1 MKKTFFAF
9 LVFLLTALAGFGQ
22 ESKTYTPVRELVEQ
36 QGSRTVRIRAAFGG
50 VHDLSRLV
58 FLVRDGDYIIP
69 IRLLKKDLGAEK
81 RFLDLH
87 LQEGDMVA
95 VEGVPGDIT
104 IASEH
109 FTGLV
114 DAVIL
119 DETEVI
125 DLDIEVIDL
134 DQEETEVEE
143 EEEEEEEEED
153 PEALPFSAL
162 DVKPSFRGG
171 DANDFSI
178 WVNSQLRYPE
188 NAKRNGIQGR
198 VTLEFTI
205 DKIGRVTNVK
215 VLRGVHKLLD
225 KEAVRVVSKSPRW
238 TPGYVNQKPVRV
250 TYTFP
255 VIFQLR

>member
-1 MKKTFFAF
+1 MKKTLIAF
-9 LVFLLTALAGFGQ
+9 LAFLLTALAGFGQ
-22 ESKTYTPVRELVEQ
+22 ESNTYTPVRELVEQ
-36 QGSRTVRIRAAFGG
+36 QGARTVRIRAAFSG

-119 DETEVI
+119 DGTEVI
-125 DLDIEVIDL
+125 DLD
-134 DQEETEVEE
+134 QVEADV
-143 EEEEEEEEED
+143 EEEED
-153 PEALPFSAL
+153 PETLPFNAL
-162 DVKPSFRGG
+162 DVKPTFQGG
-171 DANDFSI
+171 DANAFSI

-205 DKIGRVTNVK
+205 DTKGRVTNVK

>member
-1 MKKTFFAF
+1 MKKTLIAF
-9 LVFLLTALAGFGQ
+9 LAFLLTALAGFGQ

-36 QGSRTVRIRAAFGG
+36 QGARTVRIRAAFSG

-119 DETEVI
+119 DGTEVI
-125 DLDIEVIDL
+125 DLDVEVIDL
-134 DQEETEVEE
+134 DQVEADV
-143 EEEEEEEEED
+143 EEEEEEED
-153 PEALPFSAL
+153 PATLPFNAL
-162 DVKPSFRGG
+162 DVKPTFQGG
-171 DANDFSI
+171 DANAFSI

-205 DKIGRVTNVK
+205 DTKGRVTDVK

>member
-1 MKKTFFAF
+1 MKKTFFTILA
-9 LVFLLTALAGFGQ
+9 FLLTALAGFGQ
-22 ESKTYTPVRELVEQ
+22 ESNTYTPVRELVEQ
-36 QGSRTVRIRAAFGG
+36 QGARTVRIRAAFSGD
-50 VHDLSRLV
+50 HDLSRLV

-114 DAVIL
+114 NAVIL
-119 DETEVI
+119 DGTEVI
-125 DLDIEVIDL
+125 DLDVEVIDL

-143 EEEEEEEEED
+143 VEDEEET
-153 PEALPFSAL
+153 LPFNAL
-162 DVKPSFRGG
+162 DVKPTFQGG
-171 DANDFSI
+171 DANAFSI

-205 DKIGRVTNVK
+205 DTKGRVTDVK

>member
-1 MKKTFFAF
+1 MKKTLIAF
-9 LVFLLTALAGFGQ
+9 LAFLLTALAGFGQ
-22 ESKTYTPVRELVEQ
+22 ESNTYTPVRELVEQ
-36 QGSRTVRIRAAFGG
+36 QGARTVRIRAAFSG

-119 DETEVI
+119 DGTEVI
-125 DLDIEVIDL
+125 DLDVEVIDL
-134 DQEETEVEE
+134 EQVEADV
-143 EEEEEEEEED
+143 EEEEEEEED
-153 PEALPFSAL
+153 PEALPFNAL
-162 DVKPSFRGG
+162 DVKPTFQGG
-171 DANDFSI
+171 DANAFSI

-205 DKIGRVTNVK
+205 DTKGRVTNVK

>member
-1 MKKTFFAF
+1 MKKTLIAF
-9 LVFLLTALAGFGQ
+9 LAFLLTALAGFGQ
-22 ESKTYTPVRELVEQ
+22 ESNTYTPVRELVEQ
-36 QGSRTVRIRAAFGG
+36 QGARTVRIRAAFSG

-119 DETEVI
+119 DGTEVI
-125 DLDIEVIDL
+125 DLD
-134 DQEETEVEE
+134 QVEADV
-143 EEEEEEEEED
+143 EEEEEEEED
-153 PEALPFSAL
+153 PEALPFNAL
-162 DVKPSFRGG
+162 DVKPTFQGG
-171 DANDFSI
+171 DANAFSI

-205 DKIGRVTNVK
+205 DTKGRVTNVK

>member
-1 MKKTFFAF
+1 MKKTLIAF
-9 LVFLLTALAGFGQ
+9 LAFLLTALAGFGQ
-22 ESKTYTPVRELVEQ
+22 ESNTYTPVRELVEQ
-36 QGSRTVRIRAAFGG
+36 QGARTVRIRAAFSG

-119 DETEVI
+119 DGTEVI
-125 DLDIEVIDL
+125 DLD
-134 DQEETEVEE
+134 QVEADV
-143 EEEEEEEEED
+143 EEEEEEEED
-153 PEALPFSAL
+153 PEALPFNAL
-162 DVKPSFRGG
+162 DVKPTFQGG
-171 DANDFSI
+171 DANAFSI

-205 DKIGRVTNVK
+205 DTKGRVTDVK

>member
-1 MKKTFFAF
+1 MAMKKTLIAF
-9 LVFLLTALAGFGQ
+9 LAFLLTALAGFGQ
-22 ESKTYTPVRELVEQ
+22 ESNTYTPVRELVEQ
-36 QGSRTVRIRAAFGG
+36 QGARTVRIRAAFSG

-119 DETEVI
+119 DGTEVI
-125 DLDIEVIDL
+125 DLDVEVIDL
-134 DQEETEVEE
+134 DQVEADV
-143 EEEEEEEEED
+143 EEEEEED
-153 PEALPFSAL
+153 PEALPFNAL
-162 DVKPSFRGG
+162 DVKPTFQGG
-171 DANDFSI
+171 DANAFSI

-205 DKIGRVTNVK
+205 DTKGRVTDVK

>member
-1 MKKTFFAF
+1 MKKTLIAF
-9 LVFLLTALAGFGQ
+9 LAFLLTALAGFGQ
-22 ESKTYTPVRELVEQ
+22 ESNTYTPVRELVEQ
-36 QGSRTVRIRAAFGG
+36 QGARTVRIRAAFSG

-119 DETEVI
+119 DGTEVI
-125 DLDIEVIDL
+125 DLDVEVIDL
-134 DQEETEVEE
+134 DQVEADV
-143 EEEEEEEEED
+143 EEEEEEEED
-153 PEALPFSAL
+153 PEALPFNAL
-162 DVKPSFRGG
+162 DVKPTFQGG
-171 DANDFSI
+171 DANAFSI

-205 DKIGRVTNVK
+205 DTKGRVTNVK

>member
-1 MKKTFFAF
+1 MKKTLIAF
-9 LVFLLTALAGFGQ
+9 LAFLLTALAGFGQ
-22 ESKTYTPVRELVEQ
+22 ESNTYTPVRELVEQ
-36 QGSRTVRIRAAFGG
+36 QGARTVRIRAAFSG

-119 DETEVI
+119 DGTEVI
-125 DLDIEVIDL
+125 DLDVEVIDL
-134 DQEETEVEE
+134 DQVEADVEE
-143 EEEEEEEEED
+143 EAEEEED
-153 PEALPFSAL
+153 PETLPFNAL
-162 DVKPSFRGG
+162 DVKPTFQGG
-171 DANDFSI
+171 DANAFSI

-205 DKIGRVTNVK
+205 DTKGRVTDVK

>member
-1 MKKTFFAF
+1 MKKTLIAF
-9 LVFLLTALAGFGQ
+9 LAFLLTALAGFGQ
-22 ESKTYTPVRELVEQ
+22 ESNTYTPVRELVEQ
-36 QGSRTVRIRAAFGG
+36 QGARTVRIRAAFSG

-119 DETEVI
+119 DGTEVI
-125 DLDIEVIDL
+125 DLDVEVIDL
-134 DQEETEVEE
+134 DQVEADV
-143 EEEEEEEEED
+143 EEEEEEEED
-153 PEALPFSAL
+153 PEALPFNAL
-162 DVKPSFRGG
+162 DVKPTFQGG
-171 DANDFSI
+171 DANAFSI

-205 DKIGRVTNVK
+205 DTKGRVTDVK

>member
-1 MKKTFFAF
+1 MKKTLIAF
-9 LVFLLTALAGFGQ
+9 LAFLLTALAGFGQ
-22 ESKTYTPVRELVEQ
+22 ESNTYTPVRELVEQ
-36 QGSRTVRIRAAFGG
+36 QGARTVRIRAAFSG

-119 DETEVI
+119 DGTEVI
-125 DLDIEVIDL
+125 DLNVEVIDL
-134 DQEETEVEE
+134 DQVEADV
-143 EEEEEEEEED
+143 EEEEEEEED
-153 PEALPFSAL
+153 PEALPFNAL
-162 DVKPSFRGG
+162 DVKPTFQGG
-171 DANDFSI
+171 DANAFSI

-205 DKIGRVTNVK
+205 DTKGRVTNVK

>member
-1 MKKTFFAF
+1 MKKTFFTILA
-9 LVFLLTALAGFGQ
+9 FLLTALAGFGQ
-22 ESKTYTPVRELVEQ
+22 ESNTYTPVRELVEQ
-36 QGSRTVRIRAAFGG
+36 QGARTVRIRAAFSG

-109 FTGLV
+109 FTVLV

-119 DETEVI
+119 DGTEVI
-125 DLDIEVIDL
+125 DLDVEVIDL

-143 EEEEEEEEED
+143 VEDEEET
-153 PEALPFSAL
+153 LPFNAL
-162 DVKPSFRGG
+162 DVKPTFQGG
-171 DANDFSI
+171 DANAFSI

-205 DKIGRVTNVK
+205 DTKGRVTDVK

>member
-1 MKKTFFAF
+1 MKKTLIAF
-9 LVFLLTALAGFGQ
+9 LAFLLTALAGFGQ

-36 QGSRTVRIRAAFGG
+36 QGARTVRIRAAFSG

-119 DETEVI
+119 DGTEVI
-125 DLDIEVIDL
+125 DLDVEVIDL
-134 DQEETEVEE
+134 DQVEADV
-143 EEEEEEEEED
+143 EEEEEEED
-153 PEALPFSAL
+153 PETLPFNAL
-162 DVKPSFRGG
+162 DVKPTFQGG
-171 DANDFSI
+171 DANAFSI

-205 DKIGRVTNVK
+205 DTKGRVTDVK

>member
-1 MKKTFFAF
+1 MAMKKTLIAF
-9 LVFLLTALAGFGQ
+9 LAFLLTALAGFGQ
-22 ESKTYTPVRELVEQ
+22 ESNTYTPVRELVEQ
-36 QGSRTVRIRAAFGG
+36 QGARTVRIRAAFSG

-81 RFLDLH
+81 RFLDLL

-119 DETEVI
+119 DGTEVI
-125 DLDIEVIDL
+125 DLDVEVIDL
-134 DQEETEVEE
+134 DQVEADV
-143 EEEEEEEEED
+143 EEEEEEEED
-153 PEALPFSAL
+153 PETLPFNAL
-162 DVKPSFRGG
+162 DVKPTFQGG
-171 DANDFSI
+171 DANAFSI

-205 DKIGRVTNVK
+205 DTKGRVTNVK

>member
-1 MKKTFFAF
+1 MKKTLIAF
-9 LVFLLTALAGFGQ
+9 LAFLLTALVGFGQ
-22 ESKTYTPVRELVEQ
+22 ESNTYTPVRELVEQ
-36 QGSRTVRIRAAFGG
+36 QGARTVRIRAAFSG

-119 DETEVI
+119 DGTEVI
-125 DLDIEVIDL
+125 DLDVEVIDL
-134 DQEETEVEE
+134 DQVEADV
-143 EEEEEEEEED
+143 EEEEEEEED
-153 PEALPFSAL
+153 PETLPFNAL
-162 DVKPSFRGG
+162 DVKPTFQGG
-171 DANDFSI
+171 DANAFSI

-205 DKIGRVTNVK
+205 DTKGRVTDVK

>member
-1 MKKTFFAF
+1 MKKTLIAF
-9 LVFLLTALAGFGQ
+9 LAFLLTALAGFGQ
-22 ESKTYTPVRELVEQ
+22 ESNTYTPVRELVEQ
-36 QGSRTVRIRAAFGG
+36 QGARTVRIRAAFSG

-119 DETEVI
+119 DGTEVI
-125 DLDIEVIDL
+125 DLDQV
-134 DQEETEVEE
+134 ETEVEE
-143 EEEEEEEEED
+143 EEEED
-153 PEALPFSAL
+153 PETLPFNAL
-162 DVKPSFRGG
+162 DVKPTFQGG
-171 DANDFSI
+171 DANAFSI

-205 DKIGRVTNVK
+205 DTKGRVTDVK

>member
-1 MKKTFFAF
+1 MKKTLIAF
-9 LVFLLTALAGFGQ
+9 LAFLLTALAGFGQ
-22 ESKTYTPVRELVEQ
+22 ESNTYTPVRELVEQ
-36 QGSRTVRIRAAFGG
+36 QGARTVRIRAAFSG

-119 DETEVI
+119 DGTEVI
-125 DLDIEVIDL
+125 DLDVEVIDL
-134 DQEETEVEE
+134 DQVEADVEE
-143 EEEEEEEEED
+143 EEDEE
-153 PEALPFSAL
+153 EALPFNAL
-162 DVKPSFRGG
+162 DVKPTFQGG
-171 DANDFSI
+171 DANAFSI

-205 DKIGRVTNVK
+205 DTKGRVTDVK

>member
-1 MKKTFFAF
+1 MKKTLIAF
-9 LVFLLTALAGFGQ
+9 LAFLLTALAGFGQ
-22 ESKTYTPVRELVEQ
+22 ESNTYTPVRELVEQ
-36 QGSRTVRIRAAFGG
+36 QEARTVRIRAAFSG

-119 DETEVI
+119 ET
-125 DLDIEVIDL
+125 
-134 DQEETEVEE
+134 
-143 EEEEEEEEED
+143 
-153 PEALPFSAL
+153 LPFNAL
-162 DVKPSFRGG
+162 DVKPTFQGG
-171 DANDFSI
+171 DANAFSI

-205 DKIGRVTNVK
+205 DTKGRVTDVK

>member
-1 MKKTFFAF
+1 MKKTLIAF
-9 LVFLLTALAGFGQ
+9 LAFLLTALVGFGQ
-22 ESKTYTPVRELVEQ
+22 ESNTYTPVRELVEQ
-36 QGSRTVRIRAAFGG
+36 QGARTVRIRAAFSG

-119 DETEVI
+119 DGTEVI
-125 DLDIEVIDL
+125 DLDVEVIDL
-134 DQEETEVEE
+134 DQVEADVEE

-153 PEALPFSAL
+153 PETLPFNAL
-162 DVKPSFRGG
+162 DVKPTFQGG
-171 DANDFSI
+171 DANAFSI

-205 DKIGRVTNVK
+205 DTKGRVTDVK